1 MNIKHCLLAVFAV
14 SVGLTATAE
23 EPKPTVATFGDY
35 GNFKTQWFAQSDV
48 TSNDWGGHHNAMIL
62 DIASNLGTKDIYFVD
77 DGQLGVYLNRFELM
91 DLTDYFA
98 DYKSNFYPYA
108 VEKGIDTLGKQR
120 AIPMD
125 SGVGVQFYRT
135 DLMIDAGVTVEQIS
149 GTWDQYLQAART
161 AKQNGYYIVDN
172 SDAIL
177 RLYVHSHL
185 ENGDFLFE
193 DESGAYNLD
202 RDFYT
207 QAYEFVKTLH
217 DEELAFET
225 GMWNDNWY
233 GAYRGDK
240 LLASVQGN
248 WLVNALKAW
257 IAPDQINKFAI
268 AQTPGVKSGNWG
280 GAHIIVNKN
289 ADMSVIK
296 PILDSLIGETD
307 TVKYQTEF
315 NEYGFISTRIDMLPN
330 YDEDFYDDYLNQTNV
345 NAVIKKSIQDL
356 AIIRTHPLDQYAQT
370 LYFTQ
375 YYQMVINDEI
385 SIDEAIT
392 QMNQLLADRLA
403 ELTIN

>member
-1 MNIKHCLLAVFAV
+1 MNIQHYLVAVFTAA
-14 SVGLTATAE
+14 VGLTAIAE
-23 EPKPTVATFGDY
+23 DPKPTIATFGDY

-48 TSNDWGGHHNAMIL
+48 TSNDWGTHHNAMIL

-120 AIPMD
+120 AIPMG

-135 DLMIDAGVTVEQIS
+135 DLMIAAGVSIEQIS

-185 ENGDFLFE
+185 ENGAFLFE
-193 DESGAYNLD
+193 DENGAYNLD

-207 QAYEFVKTLH
+207 QAYEFAKIFH
-217 DEELAFET
+217 DEALAFET

-240 LLASVQGN
+240 LLASVQGI
-248 WLVNALKAW
+248 WLSGHLSVW
-257 IAPDQINKFAI
+257 IAPDQINKFAM
-268 AQTPGVKSGNWG
+268 AQTPGTKSGNWG
-280 GAHIIVNKN
+280 GTHLIVNKN

-296 PILDSLIGETD
+296 PILDSLIGGSD
-307 TVKYQTEF
+307 KADYQAEF
-315 NEYGFISTRIDMLPN
+315 NEYGIVSTRIDMLEN
-330 YDEDFYDDYLNQTNV
+330 YNEVFYKNYLNQTNV
-345 NAVIKKSIQDL
+345 NSVIKKSIQDL